1 MIEQHIIEELL
12 EHRDIKPTAMR
23 ILVLRAMLNCSDAF
37 SLQSLEDRLESV
49 DKSTIYR
56 CITLFLTHHLIH
68 AIDDGSGSIKYAVCA
83 STCHCG
89 EEGEHLE
96 DLHAHF
102 YCERCH
108 RTLCLSRIQVPVVS
122 LPANFKVQ
130 DINYVLKGLCPEC
143 VAKNHTQTSIQ

>member
-1 MIEQHIIEELL
+1 MDSQQHLTHIL

-23 ILVLRAMLNCSDAF
+23 LLVLRAMLESDEAF
-37 SLQSLEDRLESV
+37 SLLSLEQRLDTV

-68 AIDDGSGSIKYAVCA
+68 AIDDGTGTIKYAVCD
-83 STCHCG
+83 SSCHCG
-89 EEGEHLE
+89 EEGEHLD

-108 RTLCLSRIQVPVVS
+108 RTYCLSRIHVPVVS
-122 LPANFKVQ
+122 LPGNLQVHN
-130 DINYVLKGLCPEC
+130 INYVLKGICSHC
-143 VAKNHTQTSIQ
+143 TSKDNQ

>member
-1 MIEQHIIEELL
+1 MDSQQHLTHIL

-23 ILVLRAMLNCSDAF
+23 LLVLRAMLESDEAF
-37 SLQSLEDRLESV
+37 SLLSLEQRLDTV

-68 AIDDGSGSIKYAVCA
+68 AIDDGTGTIKYAVCD
-83 STCHCG
+83 SSCHCG
-89 EEGEHLE
+89 EEGEHLD

-108 RTLCLSRIQVPVVS
+108 RTYCLSRIHVPVVS
-122 LPANFKVQ
+122 LPGNFQVHS
-130 DINYVLKGLCPEC
+130 INYVLKGICSHC
-143 VAKNHTQTSIQ
+143 TSKNNQ